1 MELIDIHTINAGDM
15 YYITYIG
22 NPNNISALKNEIRI
36 RTAKGI
42 RSTGGFFIDEAVKYN
57 LYAAAYEKDYT
68 IDNEMTIS
76 GTSEVAQINRWLI
89 LLKRFLSAND
99 LFSTAMII
107 NNPIIKESYKDIISD
122 EKWNNIRKGCIQ
134 YWKDRLC

>member
-1 MELIDIHTINAGDM
+1 MNTRNA
-15 YYITYIG
+15 
-22 NPNNISALKNEIRI
+22 N
-36 RTAKGI
+36 GI
-42 RSTGGFFIDEAVKYN
+42 RSTGGFFIDETVKYN

-76 GTSEVAQINRWLI
+76 GASEVAQINRWLI

-99 LFSTAMII
+99 LFSAALII
-107 NNPIIKESYKDIISD
+107 NGSVIKNAYKDIISD

-134 YWKDRLC
+134 YWKEKLY

>member
-1 MELIDIHTINAGDM
+1 MEFLDIHTINAGDM

-22 NPNNISALKNEIRI
+22 RPDDISALKKEMNTRN
-36 RTAKGI
+36 ANGI

-89 LLKRFLSAND
+89 LLKRFLSANN

-107 NNPIIKESYKDIISD
+107 NSPVIKESYKDIISD
-122 EKWNNIRKGCIQ
+122 KKWNNIRKGCIQ
-134 YWKDRLC
+134 YWKDRLS

>member
-1 MELIDIHTINAGDM
+1 MEFIDIHTINAGDM

-22 NPNNISALKNEIRI
+22 KPNDISALKNEMNERS
-36 RTAKGI
+36 ANGI

-57 LYAAAYEKDYT
+57 LYAAAYEKNYT

-89 LLKRFLSAND
+89 LLKRLLSSND
-99 LFSTAMII
+99 LFSATLII
-107 NNPIIKESYKDIISD
+107 NSPVIKNVYKGIIGD
-122 EKWNNIRKGCIQ
+122 EKWNSIRKDCIQ
-134 YWKDRLC
+134 YWRDRLC